1 MSKEDKDKVSEDKP
15 NLDPEAVGEQ
25 LRKEGF
31 LGNPSKGGANGNAGA
46 QKAKGKFSIPKGPG
60 KNNTAIM
67 VVLTAVISLVLTIV
81 VVTFMCPS
89 KSQVTNV
96 SNKCTELSTEVQANA
111 SILSKVSSNLQD
123 TITSLNTTVITLK
136 GLQTSVG
143 GIQTSVSGLQSNV
156 ASLQASSYNSNTQF
170 TVGGNTSYNVSG
182 NSSIGYTGN
191 LSAILNLV
199 YNESTSPGPVTPIVP
214 AEPVLISP
222 LAVANHSVCIL
233 QWSYTGTLNNTWFQV
248 YLSSSTDSWVFNT
261 SSTSYIIPTGLLT
274 VSTPY
279 TWWISATGTDG
290 IDNTST
296 VGQFTTY

>member
-1 MSKEDKDKVSEDKP
+1 MQDKDKVSKDPE
-15 NLDPEAVGEQ
+15 NLDPEAVGEV
-25 LRKEGF
+25 LRREGVI
-31 LGNPSKGGANGNAGA
+31 GKTPVSGNAGI
-46 QKAKGKFSIPKGPG
+46 QKPKGKFSMPKPSG
-60 KNNTAIM
+60 KNNSAIM
-67 VVLTAVISLVLTIV
+67 VALTVVISLVLTIAV
-81 VVTFMCPS
+81 VAFMCPT
-89 KSQVTNV
+89 KGQVTNV
-96 SNKCTELSTEVQANA
+96 NNRCSKLDTEVQSNA

-123 TITSLNTTVITLK
+123 TITSLNTTVTNVK
-136 GLQTSVG
+136 GLQTSVS

-156 ASLQASSYNSNTQF
+156 ALLQASSYNSSTQF

-191 LSAILNLV
+191 LSGILSLL
-199 YNESTSPGPVTPIVP
+199 YNESTSVPAVPVSPVIP

-233 QWSYTGTLNNTWFQV
+233 QWSYTGTLSSTWFQV

-279 TWWISATGTDG
+279 TWWVSATGTDG